1 MIEDAFRRHSAV
13 VGASAKTLMG
23 EIHKGAQIL
32 LAVAKEG
39 RRLFICGNGGSAA
52 DSQHFAAEWLCK
64 YKDDRRPLPA
74 TALTTDTSALTAI
87 GNDFSFEEIF
97 ARQLTALGQKGDALV
112 AITTSGRSKNV
123 LRAIAVAKEK
133 GMSIIVLT
141 GQGGAGFTSMA
152 DVVVSVPSAE
162 TARIQEI
169 HLLTYHAWCEY
180 VDASLLASS

>member
-13 VGASAKTLMG
+13 LEESARTLAP
-23 EIHKGAQIL
+23 EINKAAQIL
-32 LAVAKEG
+32 LGIAKQG

-64 YKDDRRPLPA
+64 YKDDRGPLPA

-97 ARQLTALGQKGDALV
+97 ARQLAALGQKGDALV

-123 LRAIAVAKEK
+123 LRAMEVAKQK
-133 GMSIIVLT
+133 GIAIIVLT
-141 GQGGAGFTSMA
+141 GQGGASLASVA
-152 DVVVSVPSAE
+152 DAVIAVPSIE
-162 TARIQEI
+162 TARIQEV

-180 VDASLLASS
+180 VDAGLAAKS